1 MLSGHVK
8 RLREKSA
15 ILDDLKASLNDIVK
29 KVEENFDEDPT
40 NYKNAKWAFTK
51 TVKSFLG
58 KKIEPYIQPIKHLI
72 RRKKYSRGK
81 NRTIHSA
88 FHTFDMETVLTK
100 KARKA

>member
-8 RLREKSA
+8 RLKEKSA

-51 TVKSFLG
+51 TVKKLSWE
-58 KKIEPYIQPIKHLI
+58 KK
-72 RRKKYSRGK
+72 
-81 NRTIHSA
+81 
-88 FHTFDMETVLTK
+88 
-100 KARKA
+100 

>member
-58 KKIEPYIQPIKHLI
+58 KKIEPYIQPIKQGEKSIINL
-72 RRKKYSRGK
+72 
-81 NRTIHSA
+81 TL
-88 FHTFDMETVLTK
+88 FPTFNFPNGSEK
-100 KARKA
+100 